1 MGLTIPVILNSVNNL
16 SDARYAAGMGVEF
29 MSFEADEKSDRYVDP
44 NLFKAITSWLSGIQ
58 TVASIS
64 VLNPQ
69 TLSSIQEY
77 YQPDYIL
84 FESID
89 GITQTQLN
97 EIKCIQKIS
106 LSSTNILHQL
116 TSLNYKIFDES
127 SYILLDVSEWMDWKD
142 HSDLI
147 ITLNEQYPILWEL
160 PIEQE
165 DISFIQSLELK
176 GIAIKGGDEQR
187 PGWKDMDALIDI
199 LEALEEN

>member
-89 GITQTQLN
+89 GITQAQLS